1 MQAFIIG
8 EETKRELAQLKQ
20 TAESNPFSAAAM
32 RERIKGTW
40 RSGDDVLYTC
50 FVPIDYK
57 VVFTIE
63 TALEAGDLE
72 KAHGMY
78 RHLSVSIKGRKK
90 VPHPAVCQELMN
102 ELGFVHKIDSGIC
115 QVWSEKEGVINIV
128 EFITDPNL

>member
-8 EETKRELAQLKQ
+8 EETKRELAQLRQ
-20 TAESNPFSAAAM
+20 NAESNPFSAAAM

-40 RSGDDVLYTC
+40 RPGHDVLYTC
-50 FVPIDYK
+50 FIPIDYK

-63 TALEAGDLE
+63 SALDVENLE

-102 ELGFVHKIDSGIC
+102 ELGFVNKIDSGKC

-128 EFITDPNL
+128 EFIDEPNI